1 MDELF
6 VSMTRAV
13 EGVWWVGLSA
23 AFVWGI
29 LSVILSPCH
38 LASIPLI
45 VGYID
50 EQGDLSTRR
59 ACWLST
65 VFATGIL
72 ATIAL
77 IGVITALL
85 GGMMGDVGA
94 WGNYLVAAVFLL
106 VGLHFL
112 DVIAN
117 PFKSGANVG
126 GMKKRGVLGAL
137 LLGLLFGVALG
148 PCTFGYLWPIMAA
161 AFKIASISL
170 WRAMLLPLLFGAGH
184 CLVIIF
190 AGTFSGVVQ
199 QYLHWNERSSGAV
212 WVKKVCGV
220 LVILAG
226 LYTIW
231 KS

>member
-6 VSMTRAV
+6 TSLTRAV
-13 EGVWWVGLSA
+13 DGVWWIGLSA
-23 AFVWGI
+23 AFVWGL
-29 LSVILSPCH
+29 LSVLLSPCH

-65 VFATGIL
+65 VFASGIL

-77 IGVITALL
+77 IGIITSFL
-85 GGMMGDVGA
+85 GGMAGDIGPWGSYIVG
-94 WGNYLVAAVFLL
+94 VVFVL

-112 DVIAN
+112 DVVGN
-117 PFKSGANVG
+117 PFKGANVSG
-126 GMKKRGVLGAL
+126 VKTRGVLGAL
-137 LLGLLFGVALG
+137 VLGLVFGIALG

-161 AFKIASISL
+161 AFKIAPSSL
-170 WRAMLLPLLFGAGH
+170 LHAMLLPLLFGVGH

-190 AGTFSGVVQ
+190 AGTFSEIVQ
-199 QYLHWNERSSGAV
+199 HYLHWNERSSGAV
-212 WVKKVCGV
+212 WLKKVCGI

>member
-6 VSMTRAV
+6 ISLTRAV
-13 EGVWWVGLSA
+13 EGVWWIGLAA

-50 EQGDLSTRR
+50 EQGVLSTRR

-65 VFATGIL
+65 VFASGIL
-72 ATIAL
+72 TTIVM

-85 GGMMGDVGA
+85 GGMAGDIGPWGGYIVGI
-94 WGNYLVAAVFLL
+94 VFIL

-112 DVIAN
+112 DLIGN
-117 PFKSGANVG
+117 PLRAANVNG
-126 GMKKRGVLGAL
+126 VKTRGVLGAL
-137 LLGLLFGVALG
+137 VLGLVFGVALG
-148 PCTFGYLWPIMAA
+148 PCTFAYMA
-161 AFKIASISL
+161 
-170 WRAMLLPLLFGAGH
+170 PLLATAFRVGAASFLHAASLLLLYGVGH

-190 AGTFSGVVQ
+190 AGTFSEIIQ
-199 QYLHWNERSSGAV
+199 HYLHWNERSSGAI
-212 WVKKVCGV
+212 WLKKVCGV

-231 KS
+231 KC